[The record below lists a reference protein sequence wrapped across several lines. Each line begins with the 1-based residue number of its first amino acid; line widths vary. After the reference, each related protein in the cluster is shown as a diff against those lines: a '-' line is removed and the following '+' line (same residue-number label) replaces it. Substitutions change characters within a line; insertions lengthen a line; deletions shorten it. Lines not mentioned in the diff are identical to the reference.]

1 MQRKKQTFNNQN
13 KSRIFINYL
22 FLNTFYYYSYSYFC
36 ANMETT
42 NIAVFISGKGSN
54 ALNLI
59 AFFKN
64 SKQGQIPLVFATKK
78 NKALEKICK
87 LNNITFHFSNKI
99 GAELEKE
106 QINLCNLK
114 SISWIVLAG
123 YLKQIPPSIISLFPN
138 RIINIHP
145 SLLPKFGGK
154 GMYGVNV
161 HLAVLEAKEKT
172 SGISIHYVNEKYDQ
186 GLQIAQYKIDLD
198 LEETLET
205 LKKKIHYLELLYF
218 PLVLEELLKTKAK
231 S

>member
-1 MQRKKQTFNNQN
+1 MPQ
-13 KSRIFINYL
+13 
-22 FLNTFYYYSYSYFC
+22 
-36 ANMETT
+36 
-42 NIAVFISGKGSN
+42 
-54 ALNLI
+54 
-59 AFFKN
+59 
-64 SKQGQIPLVFATKK
+64 KK

-114 SISWIVLAG
+114 SISLIVLAG